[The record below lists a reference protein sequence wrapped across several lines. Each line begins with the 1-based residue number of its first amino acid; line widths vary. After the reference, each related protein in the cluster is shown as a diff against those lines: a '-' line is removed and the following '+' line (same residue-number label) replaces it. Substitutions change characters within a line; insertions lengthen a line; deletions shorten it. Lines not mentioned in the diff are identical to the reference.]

1 MPLSRRALLA
11 SAPGALLLPQIGR
24 ASGGAR
30 RFLFVFAEG
39 GWDQTFL
46 FAPLFGEPLI
56 DMEADAE
63 PAMALDIP
71 YVASPG
77 RPKVSAFLERYGDR
91 TCFLNGFEARSVA
104 HDVCLRLVLTG
115 PSLPAADDWPS
126 TIGALTGAEL
136 LLPVVHLS
144 GPGYTH
150 AHGSAVVRVGAA
162 GQLPEL
168 ISGEA
173 LMRSSRPVALPPL
186 ELEALEDALLTSR
199 IERAAARAGAGRAQ
213 VMAGRA
219 LDAVDRMALLQAAS
233 DEIDLGSARNLR
245 DGMALLVDAFAA
257 DLARCGVVRHRGWQ
271 NLGWDSHADIAVQGR
286 SFEELFEA
294 VHATMDRLSATP
306 GVEAPT
312 LADETTIVLMSEMG
326 RYPQLNARGGKEHW
340 TFTSCALI
348 GAGVAGGRAIGG
360 YDAACAGQKVD
371 LGSGDVTDHG
381 VSLTPNHI
389 GATLLALAGVDPAE
403 VLPDA
408 EPVHAALA

>member
-1 MPLSRRALLA
+1 MRLSRRALL
-11 SAPGALLLPQIGR
+11 SAAPAALLLPRLAR
-24 ASGGAR
+24 ASGGNR
-30 RFLFVFAEG
+30 RFLFVFADG

-63 PAMALDIP
+63 PAMAGDIP

-77 RPKVSAFLERYGDR
+77 RPKVSAFFERYGDR
-91 TCFLNGFEARSVA
+91 TCFINGFEAHSVA

-115 PSLPAADDWPS
+115 TSLPAADDWPA
-126 TIGALTGAEL
+126 TIGALTGADL

-150 AHGSAVVRVGAA
+150 AHGSAVVRVGDA

-168 ISGEA
+168 ISGDA
-173 LMRSSRPVALPPL
+173 LLRSDRPLRRPPGALD
-186 ELEALEDALLTSR
+186 ALEDALLASR
-199 IERAAARAGAGRAQ
+199 ITRAGARAGAGRAE
-213 VMAGRA
+213 VMAARA
-219 LDAVDRMALLQAAS
+219 MDAVDRMALLEAAS
-233 DEIDLGSARNLR
+233 GELDLGAARNLR
-245 DGMALLVDAFAA
+245 DGMSLMVDAFAA

-294 VHATMDRLSATP
+294 VHATMDRLVSLP
-306 GVEAPT
+306 GRAAPT

-348 GAGVAGGRAIGG
+348 GAGVAGGRAIGA
-360 YDAACAGQKVD
+360 YDAACAGQPVD
-371 LGSGDVTDHG
+371 LASGEVSRHG
-381 VSLTPNHI
+381 VSLTPNHV
-389 GATLLALAGVDPAE
+389 GATLLALAGLDPAE

-408 EPVHAALA
+408 EPIDAALA